1 MKTLKNLVLAASIYA
16 LTTACG
22 QTNPSPESKVAVTP
36 PTPVIN
42 KCDNVKN
49 PLEDVDWIKEIV
61 ASIKTRTISYKLT
74 QYTYQNKP
82 IYFGEY
88 PEQACYGFANCD
100 KSINVFVGGCG
111 AAGTSIE
118 SGKLYDEIIKN
129 ATNPIILFEQK

>member
-1 MKTLKNLVLAASIYA
+1 
-16 LTTACG
+16 
-22 QTNPSPESKVAVTP
+22 
-36 PTPVIN
+36 VIPAPN
-42 KCDNVKN
+42 KCDSIKN

-61 ASIKTRTISYKLT
+61 TSIKKRTISYKLT

-118 SGKLYDEIIKN
+118 AGKLYDEIIKN